1 MHGQP
6 ARDAERHRP
15 ADRETDNAP
24 VLMFR
29 GPRNPHVPQ
38 DTSLYKKWTKELI
51 CATLAGMRRRP
62 NHELAD
68 PGAMLGTL
76 HELGDGLRIGLRLT
90 RPSDAPRVRA
100 FLERLSPE
108 TKLRRFFVAM
118 PEIHERQVQHF
129 TFYNPRER
137 LVLAATAP
145 LEGIEEIIGLADVAL
160 IETGMAELG
169 LVVDDA
175 HQRRG
180 VGQALLDSLARLAA
194 SYGAT
199 HLKAEMLD
207 HNESMLKL
215 MQELGRTV
223 ETVED
228 GHRMVYTRLPLR
240 ARRAA

>member
-1 MHGQP
+1 
-6 ARDAERHRP
+6 
-15 ADRETDNAP
+15 
-24 VLMFR
+24 
-29 GPRNPHVPQ
+29 
-38 DTSLYKKWTKELI
+38 
-51 CATLAGMRRRP
+51 
-62 NHELAD
+62 
-68 PGAMLGTL
+68 MLGTV
-76 HELGDGLRIGLRLT
+76 HELDSGMRIGLRLT

-100 FLERLSPE
+100 FLERLSRQ
-108 TKLRRFFVAM
+108 TRVKRFFMAM
-118 PEIHERQVQHF
+118 PEIDERTVSHF

-145 LEGIEEIIGLADVAL
+145 VEGVEEIIGLADVAL
-160 IETGMAELG
+160 VETGVAELG
-169 LVVDDA
+169 LVVDDQ
-175 HQRRG
+175 HQRGG
-180 VGQALLDSLARLAA
+180 VGQALLESLARLAV

-207 HNESMLKL
+207 HNEPMLKL

>member
-1 MHGQP
+1 
-6 ARDAERHRP
+6 
-15 ADRETDNAP
+15 
-24 VLMFR
+24 
-29 GPRNPHVPQ
+29 
-38 DTSLYKKWTKELI
+38 
-51 CATLAGMRRRP
+51 MRRRSRD
-62 NHELAD
+62 ELID
-68 PGAMLGTL
+68 PGAMLATL

-100 FLERLSPE
+100 FLDRLSDE

-118 PEIHERQVQHF
+118 PEVDDKNVQHF

-145 LEGIEEIIGLADVAL
+145 LAGVEEIIGLADVAL
-160 IETGMAELG
+160 IETGVAELG
-169 LVVDDA
+169 LVVDDE
-175 HQRRG
+175 HQGRG
-180 VGQALLDSLARLAA
+180 VGQALLECLARLAA

-207 HNESMLKL
+207 HNARMLHL
-215 MQELGRTV
+215 MQQLGRTV

>member
-1 MHGQP
+1 
-6 ARDAERHRP
+6 
-15 ADRETDNAP
+15 
-24 VLMFR
+24 VS
-29 GPRNPHVPQ
+29 Q
-38 DTSLYKKWTKELI
+38 DTNLYIWWTKDFI
-51 CATLAGMRRRP
+51 CATLAGMPRRP
-62 NHELAD
+62 NHDIID

-118 PEIHERQVQHF
+118 PEIDERRVQHF

-145 LEGIEEIIGLADVAL
+145 LEGVEEIIGLADVAL
-160 IETGMAELG
+160 IETGMGELG
-169 LVVDDA
+169 LVIDDA
-175 HQRRG
+175 HQGRG
-180 VGQALLDSLARLAA
+180 VGQVLLDCLARLAA
-194 SYGAT
+194 SRGAT

-207 HNESMLKL
+207 HNEPMLRL

>member
-1 MHGQP
+1 M
-6 ARDAERHRP
+6 
-15 ADRETDNAP
+15 
-24 VLMFR
+24 
-29 GPRNPHVPQ
+29 
-38 DTSLYKKWTKELI
+38 

-62 NHELAD
+62 NHDFTD

-118 PEIHERQVQHF
+118 PEIDESHVEHF

-137 LVLAATAP
+137 VVLAATAP
-145 LEGIEEIIGLADVAL
+145 LEGVEEIIGLADVAL
-160 IETGMAELG
+160 IETGVAELG
-169 LVVDDA
+169 LVIDDA
-175 HQRRG
+175 HQGRG
-180 VGQALLDSLARLAA
+180 VGQALLESLARLAA

-207 HNESMLKL
+207 HNEPMQKL